1 MRVEIASRQELVNFM
16 KQVEITF
23 EDDRWA
29 SINFEDMVTKAFN
42 QTLAQLGY
50 SKSDYFVSVLA
61 CNDKKMR
68 KLNLTFRNKD
78 SSTNVLSWPSR
89 DRLSSTVGDNPKPL
103 EQKLDAELGDIALAY
118 ETCREEATQSKT
130 NFVFHVQHLIVHG
143 ILHLL
148 GYDHSSDADATLM
161 EDLESQILGNL
172 GVNAH
177 THL

>member
-23 EDDRWA
+23 EDERWA

-68 KLNLTFRNKD
+68 KLNLTFRKKD
-78 SSTNVLSWPSR
+78 SSTNVLSWPS
-89 DRLSSTVGDNPKPL
+89 DRKSV
-103 EQKLDAELGDIALAY
+103 
-118 ETCREEATQSKT
+118 
-130 NFVFHVQHLIVHG
+130 V
-143 ILHLL
+143 
-148 GYDHSSDADATLM
+148 
-161 EDLESQILGNL
+161 
-172 GVNAH
+172 
-177 THL
+177 

>member
-1 MRVEIASRQELVNFM
+1 
-16 KQVEITF
+16 
-23 EDDRWA
+23 
-29 SINFEDMVTKAFN
+29 
-42 QTLAQLGY
+42 
-50 SKSDYFVSVLA
+50 
-61 CNDKKMR
+61 
-68 KLNLTFRNKD
+68 
-78 SSTNVLSWPSR
+78 
-89 DRLSSTVGDNPKPL
+89 VGDNPKPL
-103 EQKLDAELGDIALAY
+103 EQELDAELGDIALAY